1 MSTKFPCY
9 DELWLQWAWK
19 NDPSRCLPSTLV
31 ASKEQFQWVPPAAAA
46 TGACWNSHLK
56 LQEHCSDC
64 QELLTLVIFLHKWH
78 STVPNTPSMAK
89 MLQTH
94 APGPRMWLWGEMQ
107 TLLYIK
113 YSELLLQEKRGFKNL
128 PGFSPLFLTA
138 LLGNCS
144 VQRGRDFHWKP
155 RDIPTIPSLLNPS
168 YWSQVQSRTLKP
180 FNPTVRCPQFL
191 VCPGVTAWG
200 GSGCSG
206 VSGGGSAFLVCAP
219 GSHSSG
225 NARSRRW
232 FPRSVS
238 CVSKNHLITWMKTN
252 TILNSECLMLRATI
266 NAIN

>member
-1 MSTKFPCY
+1 MTHHAAFPALWWHPRSSFSEFHLQLLPLVLAEIRIWSCRSTAMIVRNCWHWSFFFTSDTAQSQIHLPWPKCY
-9 DELWLQWAWK
+9 KHTLQAQGCGYGEK
-19 NDPSRCLPSTLV
+19 CKHFST
-31 ASKEQFQWVPPAAAA
+31 S
-46 TGACWNSHLK
+46 NILK
-56 LQEHCSDC
+56 
-64 QELLTLVIFLHKWH
+64 
-78 STVPNTPSMAK
+78 
-89 MLQTH
+89 
-94 APGPRMWLWGEMQ
+94 
-107 TLLYIK
+107 
-113 YSELLLQEKRGFKNL
+113 LLLQEKRGFKNL
-128 PGFSPLFLTA
+128 PGFSPLLLTA